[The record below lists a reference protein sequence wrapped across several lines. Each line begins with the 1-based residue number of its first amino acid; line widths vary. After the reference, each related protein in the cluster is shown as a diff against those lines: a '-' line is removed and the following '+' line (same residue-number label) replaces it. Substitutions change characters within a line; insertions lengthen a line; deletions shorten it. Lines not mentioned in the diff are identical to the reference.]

1 MIQLNEATHVYTFN
15 GRRVPSV
22 TQALS
27 IGVNTFDFVDPD
39 VLDRARRFGNHCH
52 LMTELFDNGELNE
65 DTLDP
70 ELALYLVQYKKF
82 LRDSG
87 FVVTETERIVHHT
100 GAGYA
105 GKFDKK
111 GLWKRT
117 TWLLDLKSGGV
128 PVTVGPQTAAYQR
141 AHPEPP
147 RKRAVLQLMRD
158 RYRVRILE
166 DTADYT
172 IFQSALNWYRFLN
185 KKFSRGTKDGNEEK
199 GSAGSGSTDDH
210 HHQNGG
216 ARSERGRTNRKG
228 VSADRGDGGGGRG
241 FF

>member
-1 MIQLNEATHVYTFN
+1 MIALNEATHVYTAE
-15 GRRVPSV
+15 GRVVPSV

-27 IGVNTFDFVDPD
+27 IGVNTFDFVDSD
-39 VLDRARRFGNHCH
+39 VLDRARRFGNHVH

-82 LRDSG
+82 LHDTG
-87 FVVTETERIVHHT
+87 MVITETERLVHNR
-100 GAGYA
+100 GCGYA

-111 GLWKRT
+111 SLWKRT
-117 TWLLDLKSGGV
+117 TWLLDLKSGAV

-147 RKRAVLQLMRD
+147 RKRAVLQLARD
-158 RYRVRILE
+158 RYRLRILE
-166 DTADYT
+166 EAADFT
-172 IFQSALNWYRFLN
+172 IFMSALNWYRFLN
-185 KKFSRGTKDGNEEK
+185 KKFSRGTESYGNEEK
-199 GSAGSGSTDDH
+199 GSTGAAGDH
-210 HHQNGG
+210 HHENGG
-216 ARSERGRTNRKG
+216 ARSERGRAHRKG